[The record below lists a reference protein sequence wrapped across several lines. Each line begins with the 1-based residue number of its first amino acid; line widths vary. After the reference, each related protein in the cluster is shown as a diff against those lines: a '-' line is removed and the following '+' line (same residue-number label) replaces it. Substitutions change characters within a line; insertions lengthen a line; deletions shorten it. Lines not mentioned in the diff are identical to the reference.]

1 MAGDKTAEA
10 VHALHKTMVL
20 LREELAKKTQTIVKL
35 ERRLNLDLEEIK
47 LESDYKQEFTG
58 GLRWSYLIK

>member
-20 LREELAKKTQTIVKL
+20 LREELNKKTQTIRKL

-47 LESDYKQEFTG
+47 LESDYNKDITG
-58 GLRWSYLIK
+58 GLRWRYQII

>member
-20 LREELAKKTQTIVKL
+20 LRQELTRKTQTIQKL
-35 ERRLNLDLEEIK
+35 ERRLNYDLDEIK
-47 LESDYKQEFTG
+47 LESDYNEDITG
-58 GLRWSYLIK
+58 GLSGSKS